1 MVALSIPQ
9 GTVAASH
16 AIVVQGDGEAEF
28 RNVAAALAEPGYRP
42 CVSSRSP
49 EVHGHRR
56 LAVALAIGGN
66 EADARAKA
74 GNVAESLDIAIV

>member
-1 MVALSIPQ
+1 MVYR
-9 GTVAASH
+9 SH
-16 AIVVQGDGEAEF
+16 LFHGQ
-28 RNVAAALAEPGYRP
+28 
-42 CVSSRSP
+42 S

-56 LAVALAIGGN
+56 MAVALAIGGN